1 MPSQSSELSAQSN
14 QQPPPQY
21 HYSDSALGL
30 VATKSFPAIVGTADM
45 MLKSA
50 EVTLVGYEKIGSG
63 HCTAIVR
70 GKTADVRL
78 AVEEGAKT
86 ADQFGQLISKLVIP
100 RPMPN
105 LEAVFPIGTRLAEL
119 AQQNQ
124 GYSRLSNRAIGL
136 LETRGFPA
144 MVAGADAMLKA
155 ADVQLASYETI
166 GAGLCTAMIRGSVAD
181 VAMAVEVGMEEAE
194 RVGELHAVMVIPRL
208 LEDLEKALPVAS
220 YWLDQQPERESI
232 SLPEKQKE
240 TEEQKQ
246 PLSLPE
252 KQEEPEKEPVSSE
265 QQQEETEEPEKE
277 PIASEEQQEEM
288 KEPEK
293 EPIAYQK
300 QQEEP
305 EPGLEPQPAVEKEK
319 DPLSLEKQEEKAE
332 AETERQPL
340 SLEKQ
345 QEEPEPGLEKEREP
359 LSLEKQQE
367 KSQEKTERQPLSL
380 EKQQEEPEKSEAE
393 TEEEEERPLVQLPEL
408 EKIDYPQENEEQQQK
423 RQQARPPEEDS

>member
-1 MPSQSSELSAQSN
+1 MASQSELPAPFNHQS
-14 QQPPPQY
+14 PPPQQ

-30 VATKSFPAIVGTADM
+30 VSTKSFPAIVGTADM

-86 ADQFGQLISKLVIP
+86 AEQFGQLIAKLVIP

-105 LEAVFPIGTRLAEL
+105 LEAVFPIGTRLVEL
-119 AQQNQ
+119 AQQKR
-124 GYSRLSNRAIGL
+124 GYSHLSNRAIGL

-166 GAGLCTAMIRGSVAD
+166 GEGLCTAIIRGSVAN
-181 VAMAVEVGMEEAE
+181 VAMAIEVGMQEAE

-208 LEDLEKALPVAS
+208 MEDLEHTLPVAN
-220 YWLDQQPERESI
+220 YWLEEEEQPL

-240 TEEQKQ
+240 TEKQ

-252 KQEEPEKEPVSSE
+252 KQK
-265 QQQEETEEPEKE
+265 
-277 PIASEEQQEEM
+277 
-288 KEPEK
+288 
-293 EPIAYQK
+293 
-300 QQEEP
+300 
-305 EPGLEPQPAVEKEK
+305 
-319 DPLSLEKQEEKAE
+319 
-332 AETERQPL
+332 ETERQPL
-340 SLEKQ
+340 SFPEKQ
-345 QEEPEPGLEKEREP
+345 EETVEAESKPEEED
-359 LSLEKQQE
+359 
-367 KSQEKTERQPLSL
+367 RQPI
-380 EKQQEEPEKSEAE
+380 E
-393 TEEEEERPLVQLPEL
+393 LPEL
-408 EKIDYPQENEEQQQK
+408 EKINYSEDNQEQQQQK
-423 RQQARPPEEDS
+423 RQQAQSPEDQQ

>member
-1 MPSQSSELSAQSN
+1 MASQSKLPAPFDH
-14 QQPPPQY
+14 QPPPPQQ

-30 VATKSFPAIVGTADM
+30 VSTKSFPAIVGTADM

-86 ADQFGQLISKLVIP
+86 AEQFGQLIAKLVIP

-105 LEAVFPIGTRLAEL
+105 LEAVFPIGTRLVEL
-119 AQQNQ
+119 AQQSR

-166 GAGLCTAMIRGSVAD
+166 GEGLCTAIIRGSVAN
-181 VAMAVEVGMEEAE
+181 VAMAIEVGMQEAE

-208 LEDLEKALPVAS
+208 LEDLEHTLPVAN
-220 YWLDQQPERESI
+220 YWLEDEPL

-240 TEEQKQ
+240 T
-246 PLSLPE
+246 
-252 KQEEPEKEPVSSE
+252 
-265 QQQEETEEPEKE
+265 
-277 PIASEEQQEEM
+277 
-288 KEPEK
+288 
-293 EPIAYQK
+293 
-300 QQEEP
+300 
-305 EPGLEPQPAVEKEK
+305 VE
-319 DPLSLEKQEEKAE
+319 
-332 AETERQPL
+332 ERQPL
-340 SLEKQ
+340 SLPQK
-345 QEEPEPGLEKEREP
+345 QEEE
-359 LSLEKQQE
+359 
-367 KSQEKTERQPLSL
+367 ERQPLSFP
-380 EKQQEEPEKSEAE
+380 EKETQEETVEVEAE
-393 TEEEEERPLVQLPEL
+393 SEQPLAELPEL
-408 EKIDYPQENEEQQQK
+408 EKLDYSEDDQQEPK
-423 RQQARPPEEDS
+423 RQQAQRPEDD